1 MTSRKVLL
9 GVLSATVVLT
19 AAGCQS
25 DNSSPASTST
35 APVGKGA
42 KGAVSQSA
50 APVAS
55 SPSASASSPYSA
67 ASVPDGWKKIGSS
80 VNGFSVAIPK
90 GWVDID
96 LTASDLK
103 EGLKKAGIEGPSQ
116 ATLES
121 SLEQLKGLNSLY
133 AIDSA
138 TATSGFATNFNGF
151 CQNASKPIYQMK
163 NDAKV
168 SLTQVGA
175 TNVDVTET
183 SVGGTSAVQA
193 KYNLKAAIGL
203 LEGLQVQVPVAGGKT
218 CVLTVTARDGSLPSS
233 ANQLLNT
240 FTKL

>member
-9 GVLSATVVLT
+9 GVLSAAVVLT

-25 DNSSPASTST
+25 DTPSDPGTVGP
-35 APVGKGA
+35 PVGKGA
-42 KGAVSQSA
+42 QGAASQSA
-50 APVAS
+50 APA
-55 SPSASASSPYSA
+55 PSASESSSPAYA
-67 ASVPDGWKKIGSS
+67 GASIPDGWKKIGSS
-80 VNGFSVAIPK
+80 VNGFTVAIPK

-103 EGLKKAGIEGPSQ
+103 EGLAKAGIEGPSQ

-133 AIDSA
+133 AVDSS
-138 TATSGFATNFNGF
+138 TTSSGFATNFNGF

-168 SLTQVGA
+168 SLTNVGA
-175 TNVDVTET
+175 TNLEVTET
-183 SVGGTSAVQA
+183 SVGGNAAVRA
-193 KYNLKAAIGL
+193 TYNLKSALGL
-203 LEGLQVQVPVAGGKT
+203 LEGVQVQVPVADGKT
-218 CVLTVTARDGSLPSS
+218 CVLTITARDGRLPSS
-233 ANQLLNT
+233 ADTFLGT

>member
-19 AAGCQS
+19 VAGCQS
-25 DNSSPASTST
+25 DASSKASSSGP
-35 APVGKGA
+35 PVGKGA
-42 KGAVSQSA
+42 KGSVSQSA

-55 SPSASASSPYSA
+55 PSESSSSPYSDA
-67 ASVPDGWKKIGSS
+67 SSVPDGWKKIGTSI
-80 VNGFSVAIPK
+80 NGFSVAIPK

-103 EGLKKAGIEGPSQ
+103 EGLEKAGIEGPSQ

-133 AIDSA
+133 AIDSS
-138 TATSGFATNFNGF
+138 TASSGFATNFNGF
-151 CQNASKPIYQMK
+151 CQTASKPIYQMK

-175 TNVDVTET
+175 TNVEVTET
-183 SVGGTSAVQA
+183 SVGGTSAVRA
-193 KYNLKAAIGL
+193 TYNLKAAIGL
-203 LEGLQVQVPVAGGKT
+203 LEGVQVQIPVTGGKT
-218 CVLTVTARDGSLPSS
+218 CVLTITAKDGRLPSS
-233 ANQLLNT
+233 ADRLLGT
-240 FTKL
+240 FAKY